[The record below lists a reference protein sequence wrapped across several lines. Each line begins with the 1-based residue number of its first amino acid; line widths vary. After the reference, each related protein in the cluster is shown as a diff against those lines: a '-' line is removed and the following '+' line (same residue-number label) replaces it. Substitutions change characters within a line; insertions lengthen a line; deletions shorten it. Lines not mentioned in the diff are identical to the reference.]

1 MKIIDRIKSRRD
13 LKKRIDNHYRTM
25 KIDSMSKAIEYID
38 YVTEKR
44 RDQVANIITWIT
56 SQKRE
61 ETRLLTSCCYR

>member
-44 RDQVANIITWIT
+44 RDQVANIM
-56 SQKRE
+56 
-61 ETRLLTSCCYR
+61 LLSLIPLLIGAVIVLILVS

>member
-44 RDQVANIITWIT
+44 RDQVANIM
-56 SQKRE
+56 
-61 ETRLLTSCCYR
+61 LLSLIPLLIGTIVVLVLVS

>member
-25 KIDSMSKAIEYID
+25 KIDSMSKAIEYMD

-44 RDQVANIITWIT
+44 RDQVANIM
-56 SQKRE
+56 
-61 ETRLLTSCCYR
+61 LLSLIPLLIGAVVVLILVS